1 MRTRFSSFA
10 YVALLTLGCCA
21 TCTRTAYAQTS
32 ATASQPDERKP
43 LQLALTQGAPP
54 ALDSEQLR
62 AQLERELGVVVVL
75 EDAGAADG
83 DDAKLEI
90 EAPSLQAVHV
100 AFQDSERTVDLST
113 AGQHAVE
120 TLALV
125 AANLMRDEASNL
137 LVSLRATTPEA
148 PPTPA
153 PVAEKPV
160 AQTPEKPERHG
171 CAPTRFTPAP
181 FAANFVPRVGTSSF
195 TGLEIEQAFAF
206 NAIGGSAAAL
216 HGFELAGVFNHES
229 YAVCGVQIAGG
240 ANLVNGPMEGFQLA
254 ALNMVDGRVDGGQL
268 AFINTSSGTMH
279 GFQAAFLN
287 LALRGGDAIQVGF
300 ANVVTDYLVGSQIGF
315 GNIATGT
322 VEGGQFGFGNISL
335 GSVSGVQVGFA
346 NVAQKSLSGAQAGFV
361 NTTAGDSTGF
371 QLGFVNV
378 TSGRARGLM
387 LGMAN
392 VSSDADA
399 AIGVLNIYTKG
410 RTQLD
415 VWATDAGLV
424 MVGVEHGGKLF
435 HNIFGIG
442 GSTRSGQG
450 VFAFAYGFGARAF
463 QSQSMFLDVD
473 AVAYGLVSG
482 DETQDNPD
490 FGSIM
495 QLRVPI
501 GFRLESW
508 FALYVSPALN
518 LSVAR
523 NHENNALRDPSFYGA
538 SVTTKGSDVA
548 SSIWPGVTLGARF
561 F

>member
-1 MRTRFSSFA
+1 MYA
-10 YVALLTLGCCA
+10 ALLASACNA
-21 TCTRTAYAQTS
+21 IAPAVAHVQAPAQD
-32 ATASQPDERKP
+32 DERWP
-43 LQLALTQGAPP
+43 LALAVSLGDPP
-54 ALDSEQLR
+54 SMDREQLR
-62 AQLERELGVVVVL
+62 VQLERELGVVVVL
-75 EDAGAADG
+75 DHTISLAEGATLTIDA
-83 DDAKLEI
+83 
-90 EAPSLQAVHV
+90 PTLQTVHV
-100 AFQDSERTVDLST
+100 AFGDSERTVDLST
-113 AGQHAVE
+113 AGPHAVE

-125 AANLMRDEASNL
+125 AANLMRDEASDL
-137 LVSLRATTPEA
+137 LSSLRSTPNNV
-148 PPTPA
+148 PVHVPVPSSSPSPA
-153 PVAEKPV
+153 PTKP
-160 AQTPEKPERHG
+160 QRHG
-171 CAPTRFTPAP
+171 CAPTRFPHVP
-181 FAANFVPRVGTSSF
+181 FAANLVPRVGTSSF
-195 TGLEIEQAFAF
+195 TGLEVEQAFAF

-216 HGFELAGVFNHES
+216 YGFELAGVFNHES
-229 YAVCGVQIAGG
+229 YSVCGAQIAGG

-254 ALNMVDGRVDGGQL
+254 ALNMVDGRVEGGQL

-287 LALRGGDAIQVGF
+287 LALRGGDAIQLGF

-322 VEGGQFGFGNISL
+322 VEGGQFGFGNVTL
-335 GSVSGVQVGFA
+335 GSVSGLQAGFV
-346 NVAQKSLSGAQAGFV
+346 NVAQRSLSGAQAGFV

-371 QLGFVNV
+371 QFGFVNV
-378 TSGRARGLM
+378 TSGRSRGLM

-392 VSSDADA
+392 VSADADA
-399 AIGVLNIYTKG
+399 AIGLLNIYTKG

-435 HNIFGIG
+435 HNILGIG
-442 GSTRSGQG
+442 ASSRSGQG
-450 VFAFAYGFGARAF
+450 VFAFAYGLGARAF
-463 QSQSMFLDVD
+463 QSQALFLDVD

-482 DETQDNPD
+482 DDTQENPD

-501 GFRLESW
+501 GFRLQSW

-523 NHENNALRDPSFYGA
+523 NDENNSLRDPSFYGA
-538 SVTTKGSDVA
+538 SVTTKGSDVV
-548 SSIWPGVTLGARF
+548 SYIWPGVTLGARF